1 MDDVLEAETSFTA
14 SWWESRTTD
23 QLQDMIRGG
32 FAVGEASAG
41 AHREIERRA
50 REHARLERHQA
61 ELRAVH
67 RTRVKLG
74 MLSGVEIA
82 MLVALAA
89 LLLMR

>member
-1 MDDVLEAETSFTA
+1 MDDVLEAEVSFSA
-14 SWWESRTTD
+14 SWWESRTSE

-50 REHARLERHQA
+50 RERARLEKREA

-67 RTRVKLG
+67 RKRLG
-74 MLSGVEIA
+74 MLSSVEIA
-82 MLVALAA
+82 MLIALAA
-89 LLLMR
+89 LLLIR